1 MKISIVSTVYCSEIF
16 LDEFVKLTLTA
27 LKKIKCKSYEM
38 IFVNDGSPDQSLQK
52 LLEKQK
58 TNKNIKI
65 LNLSRNYGHHY
76 AIQAGLKYS
85 NGDYVFLID
94 NDLEV
99 SPLVL
104 ERLYNKLTANKS
116 IDVVYGYQKN
126 RKGNLLEKLT
136 GKLFWWLINKVSDIH
151 IPHNLLTER
160 LMSRRYVDKLLQLND
175 SNLFLGGMFHWVGFN
190 QTGINV
196 IKKQRKTK
204 STYTF
209 NKRTQLMVQAITSFS
224 SKPLMWLFNFGILVS
239 FLSFLFITF
248 LCVNKIIYGDA
259 VQLGWTSI
267 IAVNI
272 FVLGIFSTFLGIVG
286 IYLSKIFNQVQGRPN
301 YIIKEIYE

>member
-16 LDEFVKLTLTA
+16 LDEFVKLTLIA

-126 RKGNLLEKLT
+126 RKGNLLE
-136 GKLFWWLINKVSDIH
+136 
-151 IPHNLLTER
+151 
-160 LMSRRYVDKLLQLND
+160 
-175 SNLFLGGMFHWVGFN
+175 
-190 QTGINV
+190 
-196 IKKQRKTK
+196 
-204 STYTF
+204 
-209 NKRTQLMVQAITSFS
+209 
-224 SKPLMWLFNFGILVS
+224 
-239 FLSFLFITF
+239 
-248 LCVNKIIYGDA
+248 
-259 VQLGWTSI
+259 
-267 IAVNI
+267 
-272 FVLGIFSTFLGIVG
+272 
-286 IYLSKIFNQVQGRPN
+286 
-301 YIIKEIYE
+301 